1 MMRSLYSGVSGL
13 KNHQTRMDVVGNNI
27 SNVNTT
33 GFKSSRVTFSD
44 TLSQTIS
51 GASSATKGRGGTN
64 PKQIGLGS
72 ATSAIDT
79 LFTDG
84 SVQSTGVNTDLCL
97 SGNGLFVVKE
107 GSNTYYTR
115 NGNFKFDSKGYY
127 VNSDGL
133 KVQGWCSATPGATY
147 DTKSQPKEIQIQAG
161 ETMAATASTKVQLSK
176 NLNAAEAMIN
186 SIKATDNKGNKV
198 TPASTNTATWTC
210 GGEYSSNISNVKVSF
225 KNGGTTDNAE
235 GKYAVGNTYKFVAG
249 SLKGIT
255 STTDTLTID
264 SDSTTT
270 YTIGS
275 KLSSL
280 SVKGVNGKIVTLSD
294 GSTIANNSGTN
305 VNITMNNGDTIV
317 VPSKATTVFEKGNT
331 PTLDVQKVSGTKVTL
346 SDGSV
351 LTNNSATSSTVTL
364 AGGDTIAVP
373 STATTTYAKGSA
385 SSLNVKSVAG
395 TTVTLQDGS
404 VLTNK
409 SGTTSTVTLSNG
421 CKIDVPNSSSSS
433 YSYAVGDTITGVV
446 SADGATAELADGSI
460 ITKPTTSTWTKG
472 ATISVTVS
480 AIAYNSSKTV
490 DSIDYN
496 SSSEVRSL
504 VYDSDA
510 TLDSVTGEI
519 QTNSTS
525 GTDSYTIDSGKLVAA
540 SGVTV
545 SGITLTNDDDSTVE
559 ISNSDKTEYAK
570 GETYESTIQSITLGL
585 TDDTTSSETSG
596 SFVLGYSKPMTTLTT
611 VYDSLGN
618 AHQVL
623 LYLTKTK
630 VDSDTGNEWTL
641 SLNPDGSGTQTLIG
655 DDGKETIIEMPDTVI
670 KFNTNGGYDDGSG
683 TATLTLTNGATGTQT
698 VNMDC
703 TGLTQ
708 YAGSNTA
715 YATADGNTA
724 GTLKSISIDSSGVI
738 TGTYTNG
745 LNVARGQ
752 VAIAQFN
759 NASGLTKSGNSLYT
773 ESNNSGTPNVG
784 TISDLGCSVTP
795 SALEMSNVDMASEL
809 TDMIVTQRGY
819 QSNSKIITVSDELL
833 ETLINMKR

>member
-44 TLSQTIS
+44 TLSQTLS
-51 GASSATKGRGGTN
+51 GASAPTDTTGGTN

-97 SGNGLFVVKE
+97 SGNGLFIVKN
-107 GSNTYYTR
+107 GNSTYYTR
-115 NGNFKFDSKGYY
+115 NGNFKFDAEGYY

-147 DTKSQPKEIQIQAG
+147 DTKSQPTEIQIQAG
-161 ETMAATASTKVQLSK
+161 ETMAASASTEVQLSK
-176 NLNAAEAMIN
+176 NLNSAEAMIN
-186 SIKATDNKGNKV
+186 SIKATDSKGNKI
-198 TPASTNTATWTC
+198 TPASSNTETWTC

-225 KNGGTTDNAE
+225 NNGGTIDGAQ
-235 GKYAVGNTYKFVAG
+235 GRYAVGGNYSFVAD
-249 SLKGIT
+249 SLKATANNG
-255 STTDTLTID
+255 DTIAIG

-270 YTIGS
+270 YTMG
-275 KLSSL
+275 SSL
-280 SVKGVNGKIVTLSD
+280 SNLSVKSVNGKTVTLSD
-294 GSTIANNSGTN
+294 GSTLTNNSGTN
-305 VNITMNNGDTIV
+305 VNITMANGDTIV
-317 VPSKATTVFEKGNT
+317 VPSNAATVFTKDSAVNLDVSSINGTTVTFANG
-331 PTLDVQKVSGTKVTL
+331 L
-346 SDGSV
+346 S
-351 LTNNSATSSTVTL
+351 LTNNS
-364 AGGDTIAVP
+364 
-373 STATTTYAKGSA
+373 
-385 SSLNVKSVAG
+385 N
-395 TTVTLQDGS
+395 
-404 VLTNK
+404 
-409 SGTTSTVTLSNG
+409 TTSTVTLSDSCTITVPAG
-421 CKIDVPNSSSSS
+421 SSTTYTTSAVPSELKIKAISGSTATLSDGSTMTIPAGATTT
-433 YSYAVGDTITGVV
+433 YTVGDSI
-446 SADGATAELADGSI
+446 SATVNSIQYNSGS
-460 ITKPTTSTWTKG
+460 
-472 ATISVTVS
+472 TVS
-480 AIAYNSSKTV
+480 KLLYNTS
-490 DSIDYN
+490 
-496 SSSEVRSL
+496 
-504 VYDSDA
+504 A
-510 TLDSVTGEI
+510 TLDSVTGKI
-519 QTNSTS
+519 QSAD
-525 GTDSYTIDSGKLVAA
+525 GTDDYTLSSGKLVAA

-545 SGITLTNDDDSTVE
+545 SGLTLSNNDESTVE
-559 ISNSDKTEYAK
+559 IGTSDKTEYAK
-570 GETYESTIQSITLGL
+570 GDTYKSTIQSITLGL

-596 SFVLGYSKPMTTLTT
+596 SFTIGYSKPMTTLTT

-618 AHQVL
+618 SHQVL

-655 DDGKETIIEMPDTVI
+655 DDGKETIVEMPDTVI

-759 NASGLTKSGNSLYT
+759 NSSGLTKTGNSLYS
-773 ESNNSGTPNVG
+773 ESNNSGTPNIG